1 MKKKIIT
8 GVCLAVGLILLVA
21 AIFILGSLGKK
32 QEAGQ
37 PKILGLVMTVT
48 EDAWKDE
55 LDAAIIAAAGQW
67 EVTILPFMAERNQNG
82 QIDAL
87 RALMAY
93 QADVIVFS
101 PLVERGWDK
110 MLLEAE
116 QAGIPVIAVD
126 KAVRPGRDGLTA
138 SYVGYDYY
146 GAAVKAAENLLRY
159 GKEDAVIMELCG
171 TTGAYS
177 AREIT
182 RGFRE
187 TLEKDG
193 RFQIDYS
200 VCGEF
205 MRSKSKEIVEG
216 MFASGHTIDILI
228 CHNDAM
234 TLGAVEAIKEAGK
247 TPGKDVRIYAFGGS
261 REVADL
267 VAQGQV
273 QCLVRCDTSAAGA
286 KTLEAAARLLREDGE
301 EKQEIILIDTV
312 LLTKEAGQND

>member
-1 MKKKIIT
+1 MNKKIIAV
-8 GVCLAVGLILLVA
+8 VCVAAGLILLTA
-21 AIFILGSLGKK
+21 AMIFLGSLSKK

-67 EVTILPFMAERNQNG
+67 EVTVLPFMAERNQNG
-82 QIDAL
+82 QVDAL

-110 MLLEAE
+110 MLMEAE

-126 KAVRPGRDGLTA
+126 KAVRPGRDGLTT

-159 GKEDAVIMELCG
+159 GKEDAVIMEICG

-193 RFQIDYS
+193 RFQITYS

-216 MFASGHTIDILI
+216 MFSGGHKIDVLI
-228 CHNDAM
+228 SHNDAM
-234 TLGAVEAIKEAGK
+234 TLGAVDAIREAGK
-247 TPGKDVRIYAFGGS
+247 IPGKDVRIYAFGGS
-261 REVADL
+261 QEVADL
-267 VAQGQV
+267 VKQGQV
-273 QCLVRCDTSAAGA
+273 QCLVRCDTSAVGA
-286 KTLEAAARLLREDGE
+286 KTLEAAARLLRQGE
-301 EKQEIILIDTV
+301 EKSQETILVDTV
-312 LLTKEAGQND
+312 LLTKEAGVQ

>member
-1 MKKKIIT
+1 MNKKIIAV
-8 GVCLAVGLILLVA
+8 VCVAAGLILLTA
-21 AIFILGSLGKK
+21 AMLFLGSLSKK

-67 EVTILPFMAERNQNG
+67 EVTVLPFMAERNQNG
-82 QIDAL
+82 QVDAL

-110 MLLEAE
+110 MLMEAE

-126 KAVRPGRDGLTA
+126 KAVRPGRDGLTT

-159 GKEDAVIMELCG
+159 GKEDAVIMEICG

-193 RFQIDYS
+193 RFQITYS

-216 MFASGHTIDILI
+216 MFSGGHKIDVLI
-228 CHNDAM
+228 SHNDAM
-234 TLGAVEAIKEAGK
+234 TLGAVDAIREAGK
-247 TPGKDVRIYAFGGS
+247 IPGKDVRIYAFGGS
-261 REVADL
+261 QEVADL
-267 VAQGQV
+267 VKQGQV
-273 QCLVRCDTSAAGA
+273 QCLVRCDTSAVGA
-286 KTLEAAARLLREDGE
+286 KTLEAAARLLRQGE
-301 EKQEIILIDTV
+301 EKSQETILVDTV
-312 LLTKEAGQND
+312 LLTKEAGVQ